1 MTREEAR
8 ELLAAYALGA
18 LTEEE
23 REALEAH
30 LQDSPDLRRELAEFL
45 ETTAALG
52 EAFRR
57 AEPPL
62 DLRERILSATQ
73 ESAPK
78 AREWWRSALAL
89 AAALVV
95 LLGGLLLQAQR
106 EKRALRVRL
115 DQQEELLA
123 LLASPAA
130 RVTDLQGRVRGQVR
144 FVYDPGRG
152 MGALVVRD
160 LQDPGAGFVYQLW
173 LIRGGQA
180 DSGGVFR
187 PHPGQTVVL
196 PVRADIGRYEVVAVT
211 VERGPHG
218 VARSQNQPVLVGRL
232 RI

>member
-18 LTEEE
+18 LSKEE
-23 REALEAH
+23 REAVEAH
-30 LQDSPDLRRELAEFL
+30 LQASVELRRELAEFV
-45 ETTAALG
+45 EAAAALG
-52 EAFRR
+52 EAVRR
-57 AEPPL
+57 AEPPP
-62 DLRERILSATQ
+62 DLRERILEVARQ
-73 ESAPK
+73 PERK
-78 AREWWRSALAL
+78 ARPWGKSALAL
-89 AAALVV
+89 AAALVLV
-95 LLGGLLLQAQR
+95 LGGLLLQARR
-106 EKRALRVRL
+106 ELQALRARL

-123 LLASPAA
+123 LLASPGA
-130 RVTDLQGRVRGQVR
+130 RVTDLEGRVRGQVR
-144 FVYDPGRG
+144 FVYDPARG
-152 MGALVVRD
+152 IGALVVHD

-187 PHPGQTVVL
+187 PQPGRTVVL

>member
-23 REALEAH
+23 REALEVH
-30 LQDSPDLRRELAEFL
+30 LQDSPDLQRELAEFL

-62 DLRERILSATQ
+62 DLRDQVLAVTRRP
-73 ESAPK
+73 APK
-78 AREWWRSALAL
+78 AKQWWRPALAL
-89 AAALVV
+89 AVGLVV
-95 LLGGLLLQAQR
+95 VLAGLLFQSQT
-106 EKRALRVRL
+106 EQRALRARL
-115 DQQEELLA
+115 DQQEELVA
-123 LLASPAA
+123 LLASPQA
-130 RVTDLQGRVRGQVR
+130 RATDLEGPVRGQVR

-196 PVRADIGRYEVVAVT
+196 PVRADLRRYEVVAVT

-218 VARSQNQPVLVGRL
+218 VARSQNQPVLLGRL